1 MAGYPLNHWDLPGAL
16 SSRISLYFLLSSL
29 LFVCIYIYDAVLR
42 RIPHITT
49 AFDRQMEIFGQ
60 MEQQRPLKH
69 AAPQQLRLSRVR
81 GS

>member
-1 MAGYPLNHWDLPGAL
+1 MAGYPLNHWNLPGAL

-49 AFDRQMEIFGQ
+49 VFTGQ
-60 MEQQRPLKH
+60 MERSFRTPRATSVERGGH
-69 AAPQQLRLSRVR
+69 PRV
-81 GS
+81 